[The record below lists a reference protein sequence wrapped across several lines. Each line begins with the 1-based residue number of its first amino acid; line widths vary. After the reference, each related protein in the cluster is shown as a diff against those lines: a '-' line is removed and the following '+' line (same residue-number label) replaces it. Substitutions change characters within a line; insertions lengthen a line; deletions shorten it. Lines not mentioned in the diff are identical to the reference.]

1 MPQRQERG
9 GSVGAGGG
17 GREEC
22 TQRGRGLAG
31 SGSLWS
37 SVNARTGQ
45 TVAQKTLDGSRGD
58 WATTSL
64 PGLLRLGSSPVIIL
78 FFKKAGNPPF
88 PSCAT
93 MPTFWVGGGQKM
105 KSSSLPRERGA
116 SSFLRVS
123 AHITKRRR
131 EGTRSTCWVPNKAQF
146 MFPWSSDSE
155 KENHGVTLKTTPRG
169 LGGGLIMER
178 FTATERR
185 A

>member
-1 MPQRQERG
+1 MHA
-9 GSVGAGGG
+9 AGK
-17 GREEC
+17 
-22 TQRGRGLAG
+22 GL
-31 SGSLWS
+31 SGKRVFVVLSQCKDR
-37 SVNARTGQ
+37 ADCGTE
-45 TVAQKTLDGSRGD
+45 DSRWVMG
-58 WATTSL
+58 
-64 PGLLRLGSSPVIIL
+64 RLGDHFPPVSLKTRLFSSHYFI
-78 FFKKAGNPPF
+78 FKKAGNPPF
-88 PSCAT
+88 PSRAT